1 MSLYKG
7 EYNKTSFEEIKTNDI
22 IGYKNEDGHKVS
34 GKVVEVKEE
43 IHKPFTFKGC
53 EFSGY
58 KEITVKVRTAHGPE
72 LDTLTN
78 RNNLI
83 YREVK

>member
-43 IHKPFTFKGC
+43 IHKPFTFKDC

-58 KEITVKVRTAHGPE
+58 KEITVKVKTPYGPE